1 MWYAALIALLTAL
14 PGTWL
19 LIHYAPQLQLID
31 KPNAR
36 SSHQSPTPRG
46 GGLAI
51 VTSIL
56 LAALFATTPATHAWW
71 PPLLAALPIALLG
84 LLDDRYGM
92 PAAVR
97 LAVQLVSAAAF
108 MLWVDDARN
117 GAVATVA
124 LVIAIP
130 GIAWASNLFNF
141 MDGIDG
147 IAGAQALFLGL
158 AGGWLLLPGNPTL
171 AALLWITAAAS
182 SGFLVWNWSPARIF
196 MGDVGSAFLGFLIAA
211 VAAAT
216 IVAGELSLPVWLILW
231 SVFLAD
237 SGVTLARRVLRG
249 ERWWIAH
256 RSHAYQQLSRK
267 LNSHARA
274 SAACAAVNLLVALPA
289 AWLAR
294 AYPAA
299 GWVIAGAVLALLCLA
314 ATALNAGRSA

>member
-19 LIHYAPQLQLID
+19 LIHFAPQLQLID

-36 SSHQSPTPRG
+36 SSHQAPTPRG

-51 VTSIL
+51 VSSIL
-56 LAALFATTPATHAWW
+56 LAALLATTPATRAWW
-71 PPLLAALPIALLG
+71 PPLLAALPIALIG

-92 PAAVR
+92 SAAVR

-108 MLWVDDARN
+108 MLWVDDGRD
-117 GAVATVA
+117 GAVNTAVM
-124 LVIAIP
+124 LMAILA
-130 GIAWASNLFNF
+130 IAWASNLFNF

-147 IAGAQALFLGL
+147 IAGAQALFMGL
-158 AGGWLLLPGNPTL
+158 AGGWLLQPENPTL

-182 SGFLVWNWSPARIF
+182 AGFLVWNWSPARIF

-211 VAAAT
+211 VAAES

-249 ERWWIAH
+249 ERWWTAH

-274 SAACAAVNLLVALPA
+274 STACAAVNLLVALPA

-294 AYPAA
+294 SYPAA
-299 GWVIAGAVLALLCLA
+299 GWTIAGTVLALFCVTA
-314 ATALNAGRSA
+314 ATLNAGRDP